1 MALAAFVAVVGWG
14 SPQRAMGAPPKF
26 HVTYE
31 WTEKHG
37 PLSVKHAIHLYGN
50 GTLRHSRATGFG
62 PPSDYTPPRD
72 LALAIRLKT
81 EIDTAM
87 QKKKP
92 PLPPCGAPRGG
103 GLTVE
108 GLGPKKKEISLN
120 ESEGWMRYGRIARAL
135 VDEVMGAPPEALES
149 DCRPLQVRLKPAKK
163 RAQNLPKV
171 RAASQEDEW
180 LKKLGSSDG
189 QEARREALSALAWM
203 KGGDVFFKYA
213 LLRKHPTSAESR
225 ALLRHHAAVLTR
237 NVHDVSGARWL
248 LQRFG
253 RRAGPEYDYHRAL
266 LYAVVGRLNQ
276 SLKSLEAFAVALGR
290 DPKKVKKELSWLKK
304 AVDAQETLASD
315 KATWGA
321 RRRAHSRMF
330 ALYERLTKRLW
341 MGKPEEAPPLAVFFI
356 RRAAHQAR
364 LAFFSRGPTVRGR
377 LRRRGKTLVMTY
389 YHLLVK
395 GHWYRHPVW
404 HRLDLMALT
413 GYLRRNR
420 RLFKNTGF
428 SGPDSPVHTVERL
441 VRLRRFKA
449 ADRFVERIGDGRAKK
464 EAPLRLHQGRA
475 LLAMERWKRAQKTL
489 MKGAKMGSAEA
500 WAELVMGLVEQGAL
514 GAARQQIANSGAVSE
529 TAEMKLAEAF
539 SARRQGHWKRAMAA
553 AKKARERGG
562 GASARRALGLARAAR
577 GELKAAVSE
586 LTAAYSDPRVGCR
599 ARAETAELYIRGKLF
614 EKAKKAIRGFLND
627 RRCSPA
633 WGHALLA
640 AAALKAGRKPLS
652 NIEAARADF
661 HARWD
666 PDACIDS
673 ARVLIRHGVVT
684 PNRRRLL
691 RRALAR
697 RPHWSIGHA
706 LLARLYAEQGALK
719 LARGHARVALKK
731 KPLDPAYR
739 ALYRTILKA
748 GRSAK

>member
-1 MALAAFVAVVGWG
+1 MSLAAFITAVGWG
-14 SPQRAMGAPPKF
+14 SPQRAMGVPPKF

-72 LALAIRLKT
+72 LGLAIRLKS
-81 EIDTAM
+81 EIEGAM

-103 GLTVE
+103 VLTVE
-108 GLGPKKKEISLN
+108 GLGPKKKKISLN
-120 ESEGWMRYGRIARAL
+120 DSDGWMRYGRIARAL

-163 RAQNLPKV
+163 RARGLPKV
-171 RAASQEDEW
+171 RAVGQEDKW
-180 LKKLGSSDG
+180 LKKLGSADG
-189 QEARREALSALAWM
+189 VEARREALSALAWM
-203 KGGDVFFKYA
+203 NGGDVFFKYA

-248 LQRFG
+248 LQRLG

-266 LYAVVGRLNQ
+266 LYAVVGRLDQ
-276 SLKSLEAFAVALGR
+276 SLKSFKAFHLALGR
-290 DPKKVKKELSWLKK
+290 EPGKVGKELSWVKK
-304 AVDAQETLASD
+304 AVEAQKTLASD

-330 ALYERLTKRLW
+330 DLYEHLAKRLW
-341 MGKPEEAPPLAVFFI
+341 MGAPKDAPPLAVFFI

-377 LRRRGKTLVMTY
+377 LRKRGRTLVITY
-389 YHLLVK
+389 YDRLVQ

-413 GYLRRNR
+413 GYLRRNQ

-428 SGPDSPVHTVERL
+428 SGPDSPIHTVERL

-449 ADRFVERIGDGRAKK
+449 ADRFVDRIGDGRAKK

-529 TAEMKLAEAF
+529 TPQMKLAEAF
-539 SARRQGHWKRAMAA
+539 LARRQGLWKRAIAA

-562 GASARRALGLARAAR
+562 GASARRALGLALAAR
-577 GELKAAVSE
+577 GKLKAAVSE
-586 LTAAYSDPRVGCR
+586 LSAAYSDPRIGCR
-599 ARAETAELYIRGKLF
+599 ARAETAELYIRGKLLD
-614 EKAKKAIRGFLND
+614 KAQKTIRDFLND
-627 RRCSPA
+627 TRCPSA

-640 AAALKAGRKPLS
+640 AAAQKAGQTTLAKTQ
-652 NIEAARADF
+652 AARADF

-706 LLARLYAEQGALK
+706 LLARVYAERGALK
-719 LARGHARVALKK
+719 LARVHARVALKK

-739 ALYRTILKA
+739 ALYRAILKA
-748 GRSAK
+748 GRRRK